1 MHNMTTR
8 QAKGIDRATKLSAML
23 FGAVLLTGI
32 AVAEPMH
39 PADLELKQQKTPS
52 KSWLRDADSDAERFR
67 RIEINE
73 RGFSQAMA
81 EVGNR
86 FLEVHE
92 AVSHGEYELATY
104 YWEKIEDAINT
115 GLMRRPDRTRNAEG
129 MFLNGPWQQTH
140 AALQSGDRERIRESL
155 RNARQACMACHIAEG
170 VDYMNA
176 SRALRQTAP

>member
-1 MHNMTTR
+1 MHNQRTSR
-8 QAKGIDRATKLSAML
+8 SPFRGICRLPAALVVACLVT
-23 FGAVLLTGI
+23 GA
-32 AVAEPMH
+32 AAAESRH
-39 PADLELKQQKTPS
+39 PVDLRLQQQKPPS

-73 RGFSQAMA
+73 RGFSQAMV

-104 YWEKIEDAINT
+104 YWEKIQDVINT

-129 MFLNGPWQQTH
+129 MFLTGPWKNVH
-140 AALQSGDRERIRESL
+140 EALQSGDRARIQETL
-155 RNARQACMACHIAEG
+155 KDARQACIGCHVAEG
-170 VDYMNA
+170 VAYMNA